1 MKNMSQLGTNVSNK
15 ATFLKNKTQEF
26 MRNMDSR
33 INIDRMEEEIEE
45 LYMDIGETV
54 CRYFDAGEK
63 LSTSS
68 GIKEKY
74 KRVSMLKK
82 NIRNRKKIINAN
94 MKDSVYCE
102 DCGEILDRRNSYCH
116 ICGRK
121 IMND

>member
-1 MKNMSQLGTNVSNK
+1 MSKFGSNVSNK
-15 ATFLKNKTQEF
+15 ANFLKNKTQEF
-26 MRNMDSR
+26 IRNMDCR

-54 CRYFDAGEK
+54 CQYFDAGEK
-63 LSTSS
+63 LSTSG
-68 GIKEKY
+68 GIRDKY
-74 KRVSMLKK
+74 RRICMLKK

-94 MKDSVYCE
+94 MQDSVYCD

-121 IMND
+121 IMKD